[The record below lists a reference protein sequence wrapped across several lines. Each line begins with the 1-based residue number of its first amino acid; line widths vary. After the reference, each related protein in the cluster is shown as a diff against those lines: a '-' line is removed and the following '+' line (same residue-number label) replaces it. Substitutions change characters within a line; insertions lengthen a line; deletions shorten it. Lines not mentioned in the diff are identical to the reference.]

1 MDKRFFLIFA
11 AALGA
16 VSCAQPAKF
25 PTESEVECIAAALKP
40 ALQDGYDAAALAKR
54 VADKTAPV
62 DEVLD
67 AIKGDVA
74 AVKATVKA
82 VEACGKA
89 Q

>member
-1 MDKRFFLIFA
+1 MRNVLFA
-11 AALGA
+11 AAALCVFG
-16 VSCAQPAKF
+16 CAQPAKF

-40 ALQDGYDAAALAKR
+40 ALQDGYDAATLAKQ
-54 VADKTAPV
+54 VADKTAGV
-62 DEVLD
+62 DVVLD

-74 AVKATVKA
+74 AVKATIKA